1 MITQTHTHTHTH
13 LRGKIAGQITKN
25 RINEVEGAP
34 VEMIKIAAEKCKEIE
49 N

>member
-1 MITQTHTHTHTH
+1 MITQTHTRTRTH

-25 RINEVEGAP
+25 RINEVEDAP
-34 VEMIKIAAEKCKEIE
+34 VEMIKIAAQKCTDIE